1 MRISVVAAPRRS
13 SSLANTP
20 RRHVVPILAQLALFV
35 CFTAGVAAAQSPLAT
50 AAAPQA
56 KRPKVCLVLSGGGA
70 RGLAH
75 IGVLKVLDDL
85 RVPIDCIAATSM
97 GAIVGGLAATGMT
110 PIEMQERLAKV
121 EWASLFSDSPPR
133 RDLDIRKKDEDA
145 RYSVPLE
152 FGFSD
157 GAIHLAKG
165 AIAGGNLELYLHEL
179 TRRADS
185 LSSFDRL
192 PTPFRAVATDMVTGE
207 KHVFDSGPLY
217 VALRASMS
225 VPGLFTPMEVD
236 GHIFGDGG
244 LVDNLPVDIV
254 RRMGADAIIAVN
266 IGTPLMTAEQL
277 QSIVGLTAQSLNILT
292 QQNVRASIG
301 LLRQGPHV
309 LISPNLGTLTFA
321 DFSSGTKL
329 VELGEAAAR
338 AQAEALSAYAL
349 PPDAYREYLAA
360 RSALAPVGDPIIASV
375 RIEGTERANP
385 AVLLEQ
391 VDSVAGKPFSTK
403 TVDADVA
410 RLYGSG
416 DYERVAYRLID
427 EKGQRDLVFDVTE
440 KSWGPNFLRF
450 GVNLSSDLQGES
462 FFNFLIG
469 HKKTWINSL
478 GGQWVNELEFGQ
490 IRRYATELYQPLE
503 KSQTY
508 FGSAYGEV
516 KREPQYI
523 YDGDLRVA
531 EYDILTQQVGLDLGV
546 NFGELGELRIG
557 PQFTHYRADR
567 RVALSEFPSSI
578 KLDEAGV
585 SARFRYDRLDDPFFA
600 RNGLGVNA
608 EFFQGFPGMGS
619 ETDVTRGQLDF
630 LQALPIGDGGRV
642 HFAGRFGASDRRD
655 ATGATDYQL
664 GGFLNLSG
672 LRLDQLNGDYLGFL
686 RGVYYHRMGPL
697 RYIGRAW
704 YLGGSLEVGNVWQSR
719 DAISWG
725 DTYKAAS
732 LFVAADTYIG
742 PFYFAYGRTN
752 RGESSWYI
760 FVGRP

>member
-1 MRISVVAAPRRS
+1 MRISVVDASSRS
-13 SSLANTP
+13 SPTANTS
-20 RRHVVPILAQLALFV
+20 RRRVVPILAELALFF
-35 CFTAGVAAAQSPLAT
+35 CFATAT
-50 AAAPQA
+50 AAEPQTPPVADPQA

-75 IGVLKVLDDL
+75 IGVLKVLDEL

-97 GAIVGGLAATGMT
+97 GAIVGGLSASGMS
-110 PIEMQERLAKV
+110 PLEMQERLAKV
-121 EWASLFSDSPPR
+121 EWSSLFSDSPPR
-133 RDLDIRKKDEDA
+133 RDLDIRRKTEDA
-145 RYSVPLE
+145 RFPIPLE

-157 GAIHLAKG
+157 GGVHLAKG

-179 TRRADS
+179 TRRADG
-185 LSSFDRL
+185 LPNFDRL
-192 PTPFRAVATDMVTGE
+192 PTPFRAVATNMVTGE

-236 GHIFGDGG
+236 NQIFGDGG

-254 RRMGADAIIAVN
+254 REMGAEVIIAVN

-292 QQNVRASIG
+292 QQNVRASIA

-309 LISPNLGTLTFA
+309 LISPDLGNLTFA

-329 VELGEAAAR
+329 VELGEGAAR
-338 AQAEALSAYAL
+338 AQATALSTYAL
-349 PPDAYREYLAA
+349 APDAYREYVAT
-360 RSALAPVGDPIIASV
+360 RSALPPVGNPIIANV
-375 RIEGTERANP
+375 RVEGTERSNP

-391 VDSVAGKPFSTK
+391 VDSVAGKPFSTA

-416 DYERVAYRLID
+416 DFERVSYRLID

-450 GVNLSSDLQGES
+450 GLNLSSDLQGES

-478 GGQWVNELEFGQ
+478 GAQWINAISVGQT
-490 IRRYATELYQPLE
+490 RRYATEFYQPLE

-508 FGSAYGEV
+508 FGSVYGEV
-516 KREPQYI
+516 MREPSYF
-523 YDGDLRVA
+523 YDGDLRIA
-531 EYDILTQQVGLDLGV
+531 EYDILTQRAGV
-546 NFGELGELRIG
+546 DFGTNFGELGELRIG
-557 PQFTHYRADR
+557 PQFSHYRADR
-567 RVALSEFPSSI
+567 QVATGDFPSSFQ
-578 KLDEAGV
+578 LDEAGV
-585 SARFRYDRLDDPFFA
+585 SVRFRYDRLDDPFFA
-600 RNGLGVNA
+600 KTGLRVNA
-608 EFFQGFPGMGS
+608 EFFQGIPGMGS
-619 ETDVTRGQLDF
+619 ETDVTRGEAEF
-630 LQALPIGDGGRV
+630 LQAFPIGENGSL
-642 HFAGRFGASDRRD
+642 HFGGRFGASDRRD
-655 ATGATDYQL
+655 TTGATDYQL

-672 LRLDQLNGDYLGFL
+672 LRVDQLNGDYLGFL
-686 RGVYYHRMGPL
+686 RAVYYHRMGPL

-704 YLGGSLEVGNVWQSR
+704 YLGGSIEVGNTWQTREAVSF
-719 DAISWG
+719 G
-725 DTYKAAS
+725 DTYKAGS
-732 LFVAADTYIG
+732 VFVGADTFLG
-742 PFYFAYGRTN
+742 PFYFAWGHTN
-752 RGESSWYI
+752 RGESSWY
-760 FVGRP
+760 VYLGRP